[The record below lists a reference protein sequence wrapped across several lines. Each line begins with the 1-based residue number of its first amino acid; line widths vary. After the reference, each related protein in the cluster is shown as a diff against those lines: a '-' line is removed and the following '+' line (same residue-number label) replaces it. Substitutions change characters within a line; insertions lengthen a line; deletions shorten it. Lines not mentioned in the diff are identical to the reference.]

1 MKILIIEDNAD
12 IAATIGDYLELKQWQ
27 VDYASD
33 GQMGLTLAIENE
45 FDVILLDINLPRMN
59 GFDVCQKL
67 RQEYQ
72 LDIPILMLTAR
83 DSLADKITGF
93 EMGAWDY
100 LVKPFELKELEVRL
114 HALSKRSNPNKK
126 RELNIE
132 SLVLNLDTWQ
142 ASRNGNILE
151 LPNASLKILEM
162 LMRAS
167 PNAVSRENLEYL
179 LWGDHRPNHN
189 SDPLRSHIHTLR
201 HQIDVPEQ
209 RKLLHTLRGVGFAIR
224 LSN

>member
-1 MKILIIEDNAD
+1 MRILIIEDNAD
-12 IAATIGDYLELKQWQ
+12 IAATIGDYLALKQWQ

-59 GFDVCQKL
+59 GFDVCQTL
-67 RQEYQ
+67 RQEHQ
-72 LDIPILMLTAR
+72 LDIPVLMLTAR

-114 HALSKRSNPNKK
+114 HALSKRHNPNQK
-126 RELNIE
+126 RELSIDN
-132 SLVLNLDTWQ
+132 LVLNLDTWQ
-142 ASRNGNILE
+142 ARRNNKILS

-179 LWGDHRPNHN
+179 LWGDHTPTNN
-189 SDPLRSHIHTLR
+189 NDPLRSHIHTLR
-201 HQIDVPEQ
+201 HQIDTPDQ
-209 RKLLHTLRGVGFAIR
+209 TKLLHTLRGVGFAIR
-224 LSN
+224 VVN